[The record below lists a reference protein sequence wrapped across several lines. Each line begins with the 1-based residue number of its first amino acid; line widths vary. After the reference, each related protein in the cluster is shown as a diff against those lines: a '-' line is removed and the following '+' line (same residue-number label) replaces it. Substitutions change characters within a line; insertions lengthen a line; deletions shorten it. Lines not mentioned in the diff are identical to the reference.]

1 MKVCPKCARSFAEG
15 FQFCPQDAAELVRY
29 DLRAQLKQS
38 EFQFLLEEESFP
50 RRLQREF
57 ADAVYEFKHNPKS
70 FAAGLLRGETSSR
83 RRKQLLQAGMASAV
97 IAYAAV
103 MMAGILIGLFTSP
116 PRTTEAKEP
125 ELIIEHGPF
134 IHVVPILK
142 TKLDEAKQSIKASA
156 GKLGGSFN
164 RQQDSGGG
172 GSANDKAA
180 ARQGVPVQPSLHNQL
195 RLPDLKE
202 PKIKPTLVTPMTV
215 IADPNAFLKLQGQIG
230 DWRSKSNDNSLGNQG
245 GNGIGNNG
253 KGDGYSVGNEKNVGG
268 GNPRYGN
275 NDPSGTGNEPPNAT
289 RDLRPTI
296 TYKERAKYTEDARQ
310 HRVQGT
316 VLLSLVLGADGRIYD
331 VRVVRQLS
339 HGLTEEAILAA
350 QKIRFNPAVSNGR
363 AVSVRMQLEYNF
375 TLY

>member
-15 FQFCPQDAAELVRY
+15 FQFCPQDAAELVKY
-29 DLRAQLKQS
+29 DLRARLNQN
-38 EFQFLLEEESFP
+38 EFHFLLEAESFP

-70 FAAGLLRGETSSR
+70 FLAGLLRGEGSSR
-83 RRKQLLQAGMASAV
+83 RRKQMLQAGMASAV

-116 PRTTEAKEP
+116 PRAIEAKEP
-125 ELIIEHGPF
+125 EVIIDGPF
-134 IHVVPILK
+134 FELVPTLK
-142 TKLDEAKQSIKASA
+142 AKSDDAKQSIKTSA

-172 GSANDKAA
+172 GGANDNAA
-180 ARQGVPVQPSLHNQL
+180 ARQGVPVQPSLLTQL
-195 RLPDLKE
+195 RPPDLKE
-202 PKIKPTLVTPMTV
+202 PKIKPTLVTPMTLM
-215 IADPNAFLKLQGQIG
+215 ADPNAFLKLQGPIG
-230 DWRSKSNDNSLGNQG
+230 DWRSKSNDDSLGNRG
-245 GNGIGNNG
+245 GNGIGGG
-253 KGDGYSVGNEKNVGG
+253 KGDGYSAGNKLGVGG
-268 GNPRYGN
+268 EDPQFTGAK
-275 NDPSGTGNEPPNAT
+275 PSGTGNEPPVAT
-289 RDLRPTI
+289 RELRPTI

-310 HRVQGT
+310 NRVQGT
-316 VLLSLVLGADGRIYD
+316 VILSMILGADGRVYD
-331 VRVVRQLS
+331 VRIVRPLS

-363 AVSVRMQLEYNF
+363 AVSVRMQIEYNF

>member
-29 DLRAQLKQS
+29 DLRAQLNRN

-50 RRLQREF
+50 QRLSREF
-57 ADAVYEFKHNPKS
+57 ADAVFEFKHNPKN

-97 IAYAAV
+97 IAYATV

-125 ELIIEHGPF
+125 ELIRDPGPL
-134 IHVVPILK
+134 VQLVPILK

-164 RQQDSGGG
+164 RKRDSGGG
-172 GSANDKAA
+172 GGANDKSPS
-180 ARQGVPVQPSLHNQL
+180 REGVPTQASLLNQL
-195 RLPDLKE
+195 RSPDLD
-202 PKIKPTLVTPMTV
+202 PPRFKPTLVTPMTLM
-215 IADPNAFLKLQGQIG
+215 ADPNAFMKLQGQIG
-230 DWRSKSNDNSLGNQG
+230 DWRSKSNDDSLGNG
-245 GNGIGNNG
+245 GKNGIGNSP
-253 KGDGYSVGNEKNVGG
+253 GDGYSNGRDKNVGDG
-268 GNPRYGN
+268 DPRFTSGK
-275 NDPSGTGNEPPNAT
+275 PSGTSNEIPFAT
-289 RDLRPTI
+289 RELRPTI

-316 VLLSLVLGADGRIYD
+316 VLLSLILGADGRIYD
-331 VRVVRQLS
+331 VRVVRPLS

-350 QKIRFNPAVSNGR
+350 QKIRFNPAVNNGR